1 MIFFLRWGTE
11 MPLMNNSEVVG
22 RLGAVT
28 NENGM
33 LHLTFAIQTEVEI
46 PEKAISFTELK
57 KYVGTRVG
65 IFHLK
70 DGEYRIRT
78 IK

>member
-1 MIFFLRWGTE
+1 MKKE
-11 MPLMNNSEVVG
+11 EENNMKFQDYHEIIG
-22 RLGAVT
+22 RLRDVK
-28 NENGM
+28 NEKGKLN
-33 LHLTFAIQTEVEI
+33 LTFAIETEVEI
-46 PEKAISFTELK
+46 VDTAISFAELK
-57 KYVGTRVG
+57 KHVGSRVG

>member
-1 MIFFLRWGTE
+1 MIKIRK
-11 MPLMNNSEVVG
+11 NSEIVG
-22 RLGAVT
+22 RLREVK
-28 NENGM
+28 NENGK
-33 LHLTFAIQTEVEI
+33 LNLTFAIETDVEI
-46 PEKAISFTELK
+46 VDTAISFTELK

>member
-1 MIFFLRWGTE
+1 MKLQKCHEI
-11 MPLMNNSEVVG
+11 VG
-22 RLGAVT
+22 RLREVK
-28 NENGM
+28 NENGK
-33 LHLTFAIQTEVEI
+33 LNLTFAIETEVQI
-46 PEKAISFTELK
+46 IGKAISFTELK
-57 KYVGTRVG
+57 KYVGTRIG

>member
-1 MIFFLRWGTE
+1 MKLQKCHEI
-11 MPLMNNSEVVG
+11 VG
-22 RLGAVT
+22 RLREVK
-28 NENGM
+28 NENGK
-33 LHLTFAIQTEVEI
+33 LNLTFAIETEVEI
-46 PEKAISFTELK
+46 VDKAISFTELK
-57 KYVGTRVG
+57 KYVGKRIG

>member
-1 MIFFLRWGTE
+1 MKLQKCHEI
-11 MPLMNNSEVVG
+11 VG
-22 RLGAVT
+22 RLREVK
-28 NENGM
+28 NENGK
-33 LHLTFAIQTEVEI
+33 LNLTFAIETEVEI
-46 PEKAISFTELK
+46 VDKAISFTELK
-57 KYVGTRVG
+57 KYVGTRIG

>member
-1 MIFFLRWGTE
+1 MKLQKCQEIA
-11 MPLMNNSEVVG
+11 G
-22 RLGAVT
+22 RLREVK
-28 NENGM
+28 NENGK
-33 LHLTFAIQTEVEI
+33 LNLTFAIETEVEI
-46 PEKAISFTELK
+46 VDKAISVTELK
-57 KYVGTRVG
+57 KYIGTRIG